1 MMNRNWH
8 ENIRNKKSQVNS
20 TDVQEDSMMIML
32 KPNVTNWI
40 MLHQRDFNFQ
50 VHKVTFFQVMDHN
63 LCSDSSKNL
72 YRSLSLHEICE
83 NNNHKR
89 RSTRWR
95 CPRETFTWNFLT
107 TRNHIYNGK
116 TSLWLVTKKTR
127 CGNKKAQSLQN
138 HDNTIIVRYDTR
150 SSIVQALIATL
161 IRGEFYF
168 YRKTLKK
175 KVKASVSTVSFKSA
189 PIHSIIWHSR
199 NRTVLKS
206 KAIIW

>member
-116 TSLWLVTKKTR
+116 TSLWLVTKKLFVVIKKLNHCKTTTTQLLSDTTR
-127 CGNKKAQSLQN
+127 EARSSRRSLQLWSGVSFIFTGKCWN
-138 HDNTIIVRYDTR
+138 
-150 SSIVQALIATL
+150 
-161 IRGEFYF
+161 
-168 YRKTLKK
+168 K
-175 KVKASVSTVSFKSA
+175 KVKASVSTVSVKSA

>member
-20 TDVQEDSMMIML
+20 TDLQEDSMMIML

-116 TSLWLVTKKTR
+116 TSLWLVTKKLFVVIKKLNHCKTTTTQLLSDTTR
-127 CGNKKAQSLQN
+127 EARSSRRSLQLW
-138 HDNTIIVRYDTR
+138 
-150 SSIVQALIATL
+150 S
-161 IRGEFYF
+161 G
-168 YRKTLKK
+168 
-175 KVKASVSTVSFKSA
+175 VSFIFTGKCWNKRLKPQSA
-189 PIHSIIWHSR
+189 QLVSNQHPSTPSFEPDCVKIKGDCKIIW
-199 NRTVLKS
+199 
-206 KAIIW
+206 